1 VAGNDRRIA
10 LRAPVDV
17 YDRVERVREAIAR
30 QGVSVKTAEVLRMA
44 LEQGLRTLERK
55 YRRR

>member
-1 VAGNDRRIA
+1 MEHDRKIA
-10 LRAPVDV
+10 LRAPTEV
-17 YDRVERVREAIAR
+17 YERAEKLRDAIAR

-44 LEQGLRTLERK
+44 LEQGLRSLERK